1 MTPQGFGKTPQDSS
15 YDAIIA
21 GRVIMDAST
30 AWFLT
35 DNPDF
40 NGSVLVVERDECYR
54 DGAAV
59 FDWRRQS
66 RERGVEYIAARSR
79 PRTPQGEMLNDDSH
93 WSQWESKET

>member
-15 YDAIIA
+15 YDTIIA

-40 NGSVLVVERDECYR
+40 NGSVLVVERDEGYR
-54 DGAAV
+54 DALRSSTGGGNRANRA
-59 FDWRRQS
+59 WNTSRRG
-66 RERGVEYIAARSR
+66 RGPARR
-79 PRTPQGEMLNDDSH
+79 RARC
-93 WSQWESKET
+93 